1 MRSARRL
8 LICVGFA
15 ATAAGCGIHDP
26 YQTRQPATAASTS
39 SGSTMRVGAA
49 PTEHDGPS
57 QPPTAILPASA
68 AAPHSPGCARTIRA
82 PLLQLDRRPADRAL
96 KAASGDLDRT
106 GPRASAPARQP
117 AQPSLERYQV
127 TNTGTVVAIGPGRG
141 EERGRWAVVTNES
154 TSGTG
159 PYLGLPAT
167 SHVSW
172 ATVQRQHTGYVV
184 SDWYP
189 AS

>member
-26 YQTRQPATAASTS
+26 YQTHPPATAASTT
-39 SGSTMRVGAA
+39 SGSTIRAGAA

-57 QPPTAILPASA
+57 QPPTVTLPASA
-68 AAPHSPGCARTIRA
+68 AAPTPQDGLARFARLYGNWTAAQLTERSKQLAAISTGQARA
-82 PLLQLDRRPADRAL
+82 QALQLATRAAVL
-96 KAASGDLDRT
+96 
-106 GPRASAPARQP
+106 Q
-117 AQPSLERYQV
+117 RYQV
-127 TNTGTVVAIGPGRG
+127 TNTATVVAIGPGRG

-184 SDWYP
+184 SVWYP